1 MAWRLLRPPE
11 GRRESAREL
20 KERGPAGTIKSSC
33 TTTKQPRTVRRG
45 LWTHVLVN
53 PGLSSRGRRACGG
66 AWACATVVERRRRLQ
81 VRRASTASSGSLHA
95 EVTRYRY
102 TVRWRIAWSISYATR
117 FPPRSRVPW
126 YVRGSRT
133 TVSKENSSSAGE
145 ACAWPR
151 GRRVQRQNA
160 ERAVAPGARARCGPT
175 PFGVACGRK
184 ARPALRVMGR
194 YRDRAGESAKW
205 NGAIAWIPRIR
216 MLSAG
221 RLRGPGGPGAL
232 YFCGRAAPARGAH
245 PDRGPP
251 PAKTSNCRAG
261 LPAWCLSPRGSRCSC
276 SDRPLSRLGDWDT
289 DSRDQARPAAADT
302 LRRPTCTRHR
312 LKRGKW

>member
-1 MAWRLLRPPE
+1 M
-11 GRRESAREL
+11 RRYAVSSPL
-20 KERGPAGTIKSSC
+20 PGTMVRSC
-33 TTTKQPRTVRRG
+33 
-45 LWTHVLVN
+45 
-53 PGLSSRGRRACGG
+53 
-66 AWACATVVERRRRLQ
+66 
-81 VRRASTASSGSLHA
+81 
-95 EVTRYRY
+95 
-102 TVRWRIAWSISYATR
+102 
-117 FPPRSRVPW
+117 
-126 YVRGSRT
+126 GSRT
-133 TVSKENSSSAGE
+133 TVSIEFIVP
-145 ACAWPR
+145 PR
-151 GRRVQRQNA
+151 PGRRVDQPWRRRR
-160 ERAVAPGARARCGPT
+160 RAPATTRRCVSARARCGPT

-216 MLSAG
+216 MLSA
-221 RLRGPGGPGAL
+221 RLRRLRAPRAQAPGAP
-232 YFCGRAAPARGAH
+232 GRCIFADAPRPRAARGAH

-289 DSRDQARPAAADT
+289 DSDLPRGPLAADQARPAAADT
-302 LRRPTCTRHR
+302 FRRPTCTRHR

>member
-102 TVRWRIAWSISYATR
+102 TVRWRIAWSISYATQ

-133 TVSKENSSSAGE
+133 TVSKENSSSRRPRRGVA
-145 ACAWPR
+145 AW
-151 GRRVQRQNA
+151 A
-160 ERAVAPGARARCGPT
+160 ARATPERARCGPT

-205 NGAIAWIPRIR
+205 NGAIAWIVGFRVSVCSRLDGCGAPGAPGRCIFADAPRPRGELTRIGDHLPQKPRI
-216 MLSAG
+216 AG
-221 RLRGPGGPGAL
+221 PASLPGASPL
-232 YFCGRAAPARGAH
+232 VARGAPARTG
-245 PDRGPP
+245 R
-251 PAKTSNCRAG
+251 
-261 LPAWCLSPRGSRCSC
+261 
-276 SDRPLSRLGDWDT
+276 
-289 DSRDQARPAAADT
+289 
-302 LRRPTCTRHR
+302 
-312 LKRGKW
+312 